1 MEFWLPA
8 VPKRK
13 KVKAGVKLKVTH
25 LVWGADE
32 ITNIHVS

>member
-1 MEFWLPA
+1 MEFCLPA

-25 LVWGADE
+25 QGPHL
-32 ITNIHVS
+32 

>member
-25 LVWGADE
+25 LYGE
-32 ITNIHVS
+32 LMK